1 MHRILVDEKRW
12 IGEQRFLHALSYCM
26 VLPGP
31 EAQQLA
37 IYIGWLMHRTRGGV
51 LAGGLFVLPGV
62 LSIMALSWAYVLF
75 GRLGLIAGL
84 FYGLKCAVLAI
95 VAQAVVRIGSRAL
108 RNATLRW
115 LALAAFVL
123 IFFLAA
129 PFPLIVFGA
138 GLIGYVGTRLGS
150 RSFEVGTGHDQQG
163 ALADD
168 ADTLIGASLPA
179 HARPSWGK
187 AARHALVWLALWLV
201 PVAALLLLLGPANVF
216 TQIALFFSKMAVVT
230 FGGAYAV
237 LSYVAQQGVQHY
249 HWLTAREMLDGLG
262 MAETTPG
269 PLIMVVQFVAFLGGY
284 RDPGAMPPL
293 LTATLAGLLASW
305 VTFMPCFLWIFLGAP
320 FVERLRGN
328 RALSGALAAITAAV
342 VGVIAHLAIWFA
354 VHSLFHRVFAVAEG
368 PIRFD
373 APILQSVDPVALALS
388 LIAAVLIFRTRL
400 GMVRVLLATSAAG
413 IALNALGVV

>member
-342 VGVIAHLAIWFA
+342 VGVIANLAIWFA